1 MPSYVKCSLSRVFGN
16 VFVLVAAS
24 LMSLDYYTVITHW
37 HRHLGFL
44 VGYHVLVVLLSWS
57 FIQTMITDPGQVPPY
72 WGFAMGDSELKR
84 RRYCLMCHVFKPERC
99 HHCSACNRCVLN
111 MDHHCPWVN
120 NCIGFYNRKF
130 FMLLL
135 FYVFLTT
142 WVNAIAMFGAC
153 RDILLAFQERPT
165 LDKLWPFVVVGV
177 YAGNLALGMAITVFL
192 RFHIS
197 LVFSNRTTIDTMDKV
212 KKPAEVSA
220 TQFSRGTYFN
230 WCQVFGRNP
239 LMWPVPA
246 MLRSGKPLGD
256 GVSWRADPVV
266 TTAEEP
272 EVVDARGKQAA
283 ALPTLLVTQL
293 SPSQKSVRSSRQPT
307 ESGPQSPRPTLER
320 KNDDLTK
327 T

>member
-1 MPSYVKCSLSRVFGN
+1 MPRYVRCSLSRVFGN

-24 LMSLDYYTVITHW
+24 LMLLDYYTVVEHW
-37 HRHLGFL
+37 RHHTLFL
-44 VGYHVLVVLLSWS
+44 LAYHVLVVLLAWS
-57 FIQTMITDPGQVPPY
+57 FVQTMITDPGQVPPY

-135 FYVFLTT
+135 CYVFLTT
-142 WVNAIAMFGAC
+142 WYTAVAMFPAC
-153 RDILLAFQERPT
+153 RDIVLAFQERPT
-165 LDKLWPFVVVGV
+165 LDRLWPFVVVGV
-177 YAGNLALGMAITVFL
+177 YAGNLALAVAISMFL
-192 RFHIS
+192 RFHFS
-197 LVFSNRTTIDTMDKV
+197 LVLANRTTIDTMDKS
-212 KKPAEVSA
+212 KKPTEVLA
-220 TQFSRGTYFN
+220 KQFTKGLYLN

-239 LMWPVPA
+239 FMWPIPA
-246 MLRSGKPLGD
+246 MSRSGKPLGD
-256 GVSWRADPVV
+256 GVSWRPDPVV
-266 TTAEEP
+266 TTSEEP
-272 EVVDARGKQAA
+272 DLVEARGKQAA
-283 ALPTLLVTQL
+283 QLPSLVVSQL
-293 SPSQKSVRSSRQPT
+293 SPSQKSLRSSNLPT